1 MKRTNAETVG
11 DIINRLLKEENL
23 DSKLNEQR
31 LLNILPEMVGPVVAR
46 YISRRYIINKI
57 LYVHIT
63 SAPLRNEISLHRSNL
78 LRLLNEAIAD
88 NTIVDIIIK

>member
-23 DSKLNEQR
+23 DTKLNEQR
-31 LLNILPEMVGPVVAR
+31 LLNIWVEIVGPVVAR
-46 YISRRYIINKI
+46 YTSRRYIINKV

-63 SAPLRNEISLHRSNL
+63 SAPLRNEISLHRSNM
-78 LRLLNEAIAD
+78 LRSLNEAIGS